1 MFPQGMPIY
10 RFKGVSFDTPEWSF
24 FMGRKNS
31 YIFTNKNHS
40 QKGIMATILGVIS
53 LVSLIYAVVMSY
65 KNNGAVPV
73 QYGAAAFLVTIFALT
88 GVVLGVISK
97 TERDKYYIFSYLG
110 IILNVLALGIVSAI
124 LYAGAYGIGSY

>member
-1 MFPQGMPIY
+1 M
-10 RFKGVSFDTPEWSF
+10 S
-24 FMGRKNS
+24 RKNS

-53 LVSLIYAVVMSY
+53 LVSLIYAIAMSY
-65 KNNGAVPV
+65 KKDGVIPS
-73 QYGAAAFLVTIFALT
+73 QYGAAVLLVTIFSLT

-110 IILNVLALGIVSAI
+110 IILNVLALAVVSAV

>member
-1 MFPQGMPIY
+1 M
-10 RFKGVSFDTPEWSF
+10 S
-24 FMGRKNS
+24 RKNS

-53 LVSLIYAVVMSY
+53 LVSLIYAIAMSY
-65 KNNGAVPV
+65 KKDGVIPS
-73 QYGAAAFLVTIFALT
+73 QYGAATLLVTIFSLT

-110 IILNVLALGIVSAI
+110 IILNVLALAVVSAI